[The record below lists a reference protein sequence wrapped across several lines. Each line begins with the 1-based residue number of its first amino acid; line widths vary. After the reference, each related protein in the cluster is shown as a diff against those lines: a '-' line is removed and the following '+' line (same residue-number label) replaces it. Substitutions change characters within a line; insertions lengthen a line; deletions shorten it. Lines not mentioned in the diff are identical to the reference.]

1 MMKRKAFVHGMGAL
15 LGAVVFGPALTACGG
30 GDEESNAT
38 LADETLDAA
47 ARRRTGTTPTVSAS
61 TLDANEAEGLRYMR
75 EEEKLAH
82 DVYVALFAR
91 WPRLTVFSNIA
102 ASETEHTEA
111 VLTQLQRYGLADP
124 AAGKPAGVFENAYLQ
139 ALYDRLDHTQSVR
152 ERILAH
158 GLTDPTVGKAAGAFV
173 NAELQALYD
182 TLVKK
187 GEKSLIEALKVG
199 CLIEE
204 VDIKD
209 LMDRK
214 AEVIDEPDIVQVYD
228 SLMCGSR
235 NHLRA
240 FNRTLDNK
248 GGSYTSVVLG
258 QPAFDAIA
266 DSGNESCGKA

>member
-47 ARRRTGTTPTVSAS
+47 ARRRTSTTPTVSAS

-124 AAGKPAGVFENAYLQ
+124 AAGKPAGVFENTYLQ
-139 ALYDRLDHTQSVR
+139 ALYDRLVAMGSVS
-152 ERILAH
+152 E
-158 GLTDPTVGKAAGAFV
+158 V
-173 NAELQALYD
+173 
-182 TLVKK
+182 
-187 GEKSLIEALKVG
+187 EALKVG

-204 VDIKD
+204 TDIQDIRSKMA
-209 LMDRK
+209 LT
-214 AEVIDEPDIVQVYD
+214 DEASILSTYQ
-228 SLMCGSR
+228 SLLCGSYS
-235 NHLRA
+235 HLQA
-240 FNRTLDNK
+240 FNRVLANR
-248 GGSYTSVVLG
+248 GVSYASQVIG
-258 QPAFDAIA
+258 QDLWNAIA
-266 DSGNESCGKA
+266 AGTAICAA